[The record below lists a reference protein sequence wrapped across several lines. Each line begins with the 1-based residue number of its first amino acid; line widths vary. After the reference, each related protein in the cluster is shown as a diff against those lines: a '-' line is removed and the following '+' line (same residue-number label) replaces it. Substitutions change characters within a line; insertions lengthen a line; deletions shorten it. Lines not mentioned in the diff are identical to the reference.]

1 MRFFFRLLM
10 RVGIALAIVTV
21 TIILV
26 RAIDSRKLPELRVWH
41 TVELE
46 SEYRARRD
54 GDIDGF
60 AAYLAQEQ
68 RLFEELNAKVYSQV
82 PAGEPAAP
90 SRYSQNSPFNANNHA
105 KKRNCKLWLACP

>member
-1 MRFFFRLLM
+1 MRSLFRLLM
-10 RVGIALAIVTV
+10 RVVIALAIVTV

-26 RAIDSRKLPELRVWH
+26 RAVDSRKLPDLRVWH

-46 SEYRARRD
+46 SEYRASRD

-68 RLFEELNAKVYSQV
+68 RVFDELDEKIYSQV
-82 PAGEPAAP
+82 PVRFVDSLPEVLRPAVDDDLGIT
-90 SRYSQNSPFNANNHA
+90 SVCESGS
-105 KKRNCKLWLACP
+105 